1 MQSQSLVLAG
11 VLLCLVTSPLSAQK
25 PQATQVPAPQAQ
37 SARSSQSAQSA
48 RSALQSPNS
57 NPAAAEPE
65 KKPSDQS
72 AQSGGVA
79 ITTVASIAQIITG
92 AVAVMFGLLAWRY
105 NERSIRRLARQD
117 HIRMLIDIDKIYIE
131 RPTLWRIYADE
142 YQNLPE
148 PGSDEAKASAGDP
161 WEPARRRGLI
171 YLYLNMFDA
180 AYDFDRHLNW
190 RNLSRRTASDREYLE
205 SWTVFVRDFFARSPE
220 AFKLMNASKDIYSK
234 GFVEFVH
241 NLMPGAPGEKQGAG
255 GSKSTAA

>member
-1 MQSQSLVLAG
+1 
-11 VLLCLVTSPLSAQK
+11 
-25 PQATQVPAPQAQ
+25 
-37 SARSSQSAQSA
+37 
-48 RSALQSPNS
+48 
-57 NPAAAEPE
+57 
-65 KKPSDQS
+65 
-72 AQSGGVA
+72 
-79 ITTVASIAQIITG
+79 
-92 AVAVMFGLLAWRY
+92 MFGLLAWRY

-148 PGSDEAKASAGDP
+148 PGSDEAKASAADP

-241 NLMPGAPGEKQGAG
+241 NLMPGAPGEKKGAAG
-255 GSKSTAA
+255 KKSTAA